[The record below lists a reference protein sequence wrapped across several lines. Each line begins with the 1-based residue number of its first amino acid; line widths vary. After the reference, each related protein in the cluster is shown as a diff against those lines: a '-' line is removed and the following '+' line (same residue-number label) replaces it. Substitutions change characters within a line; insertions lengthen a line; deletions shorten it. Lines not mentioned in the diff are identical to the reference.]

1 MGETIC
7 NPARG
12 ERCGVANGLEICG
25 DGMLEIKAWDG
36 RRGPEALAPRSLQTT
51 RLCLIISL
59 LFLSIRPSA
68 PDPSRHLPAQS
79 GAPLCAR
86 AQPVHQSNAHR
97 GGGVPSVKSYVAVC
111 SNPLVHGGRR
121 ASSHWLLLAPTPT
134 DPRVGL
140 RSSFQAHGFL
150 PSITPN
156 QCRFSGGR
164 VGETIC
170 NPPP

>member
-1 MGETIC
+1 MGWASWFRGSR
-7 NPARG
+7 PA
-12 ERCGVANGLEICG
+12 
-25 DGMLEIKAWDG
+25 
-36 RRGPEALAPRSLQTT
+36 GPSEPLDFASLFVSSSPQ
-51 RLCLIISL
+51 SVL
-59 LFLSIRPSA
+59 LP

-111 SNPLVHGGRR
+111 SNPPVHGGRR

-170 NPPP
+170 NPRGEGVVLPMVWKYVVMDA